1 MEKRKKKIR
10 LRILEVILILCA
22 MVYIYPVILMFAN
35 SFKSYREVL
44 TNVLAFPSHL
54 EFANY
59 THVIEKINYPRLF
72 FNNVVIT
79 AIGIVGIV
87 FLASLSAYI
96 LARRTTR
103 YTKFVYMFCIIPMLV
118 PFQTIMI
125 TLVKVM
131 KTLHLSDSLVGL
143 GLQYWGFGLPMAIFI
158 YMGYIKTIPRAIDE
172 SATIDGATTF
182 GIYRSII
189 FPLLKPMTATVMVL
203 DVMWI
208 WNDFLLPMLMVN
220 SSPDT
225 KTLTLAAYTFVG
237 QYNTQWQY
245 AMTAMVLALLP
256 SILFFIFMQKHII
269 KGVVAGAVKG

>member
-1 MEKRKKKIR
+1 MEKRKKKIGVK
-10 LRILEVILILCA
+10 ILEVILILCA
-22 MVYIYPVILMFAN
+22 IVYIYPVILMFAN

-44 TNVLAFPSHL
+44 TNVLAFPSYL

-72 FNNVVIT
+72 YNNVVIT

-96 LARRTTR
+96 LARRATR

-131 KTLHLSDSLVGL
+131 KTVHLSDSLVGL